1 MINDKKEK
9 IMDLGSKMK
18 IGSFVVMKKMEGKKL
33 FMVVGT
39 IGGEWEMRYSARNM
53 MFRVLDSV
61 DNENRDAVH
70 TLLATIYAAAH
81 ILDAKFTNAV
91 VKAIKE
97 YEASRLTMNEERL
110 TKEEEESQRIIEEE
124 KRVREM
130 NDERLTIND

>member
-18 IGSFVVMKKMEGKKL
+18 IGSFVVMKKMEVKKL

-70 TLLATIYAAAH
+70 TLLATIYATAH

-130 NDERLTIND
+130 RDERLTMND

>member
-1 MINDKKEK
+1 
-9 IMDLGSKMK
+9 MDLGSKMK

-70 TLLATIYAAAH
+70 TLLETIYAAAH
-81 ILDAKFTNAV
+81 ILDAKFTIAV
-91 VKAIKE
+91 MKAIKE

-130 NDERLTIND
+130 RDERLKMND

>member
-1 MINDKKEK
+1 
-9 IMDLGSKMK
+9 MDLGSKMK
-18 IGSFVVMKKMEGKKL
+18 IGSFVVMKKMEGKHL

-53 MFRVLDSV
+53 MFRVLDTV

-70 TLLATIYAAAH
+70 TLLATIYATAH
-81 ILDAKFTNAV
+81 ILDAKFTIAV
-91 VKAIKE
+91 MKAIKE

-124 KRVREM
+124 KRAREM
-130 NDERLTIND
+130 RDERLTIND

>member
-18 IGSFVVMKKMEGKKL
+18 IGSFVVMKKQEGKKL
-33 FMVVGT
+33 FMAVGT

-53 MFRVLDSV
+53 MFRVLDTV

-70 TLLATIYAAAH
+70 TLLATIYATAH
-81 ILDAKFTNAV
+81 ILDAKFTIAV
-91 VKAIKE
+91 MKAIKE

-130 NDERLTIND
+130 RDERLTMND